1 MQIHYYLSVFPL
13 EALIASQL
21 EPNHFGAYM
30 ATGSKRGSEEQIIF
44 IEVNGEF
51 GEHFDWNYAKE
62 RCVPHANGD
71 PKHSVYMGVYRV
83 LEHIPLEAMGSL
95 YLTTRDGRTLELE
108 RSTYEPADSGKGY
121 FVYQELC
128 PINPVIVSA
137 LNPQQLAKSI
147 CDPSNKIHVPHLVF
161 TDLKVINFDD
171 EVNTGN
177 IGSMYDRK
185 RGHLLECIAAVQGKD
200 KKPNKTFTRTNVE
213 SFSFQIINNGV
224 YASDGK
230 ELVMYKMPTI
240 EEIKQ
245 IDYDWGRS
253 ALII

>member
-21 EPNHFGAYM
+21 EPRQFGAYM

-44 IEVNGEF
+44 MEVDGEF
-51 GEHFDWNYAKE
+51 GDHFDWAYAKT
-62 RCVPHANGD
+62 RCVAHENGD
-71 PKHSVYMGVYRV
+71 PKHSVYLATYRV
-83 LEHIPLEAMGSL
+83 LENTPLEAIKSI
-95 YLTTRDGRTLELE
+95 YLTTRDGRALELKK
-108 RSTYEPADSGKGY
+108 SAYTEPNGGKGY
-121 FVYQELC
+121 HVYQELC
-128 PINPVIVSA
+128 PINPVIVSNLSPEA
-137 LNPQQLAKSI
+137 FAKNICDAKS
-147 CDPSNKIHVPHLVF
+147 KVHVPKLVF
-161 TDLKVINFDD
+161 TDLKVIDFDD

-185 RGHLLECIAAVQGKD
+185 RGHLLECIAAVEGKD

-213 SFSFQIINNGV
+213 SFSFQIISHV
-224 YASDGK
+224 IYVSDGK
-230 ELVMYKMPTI
+230 SISMYKMPSV
-240 EEIKQ
+240 EEIKK

>member
-1 MQIHYYLSVFPL
+1 MQTHYYLSVFPL
-13 EALIASQL
+13 EALIASHL
-21 EPNHFGAYM
+21 EPSYFGAYM

-44 IEVNGEF
+44 IEVSGDF
-51 GEHFDWNYAKE
+51 GKHFDWTYARE
-62 RCVPHANGD
+62 HCVPHENGD
-71 PKHSVYMGVYRV
+71 PKHSVYLGVYRV
-83 LEHIPLEAMGSL
+83 LEHIPLESL
-95 YLTTRDGRTLELE
+95 GAIYLTTRDGRTLEIPRAE
-108 RSTYEPADSGKGY
+108 YTPADHKRDY

-128 PINPVIVSA
+128 PVNPVIVSS
-137 LNPQQLAKSI
+137 LNPESFAKSI
-147 CDPSNKIHVPHLVF
+147 CAEESHVHVPQLVF

-185 RGHLLECIAAVQGKD
+185 KGHLLECIASVQGKD

-213 SFSFQIINNGV
+213 SFSFQIIDHGI
-224 YASDGK
+224 YATDGK
-230 ELVMYKMPTI
+230 SLVMYKMPSL
-240 EEIKQ
+240 EELKQ

>member
-13 EALIASQL
+13 EALVASQL
-21 EPNHFGAYM
+21 EPIQFGAYM

-44 IEVNGEF
+44 IEVDGDF
-51 GEHFDWNYAKE
+51 GDHFDWGFAKE

-83 LEHIPLEAMGSL
+83 LEHIPLDSLKAL
-95 YLTTRDGRTLELE
+95 YLTTRDGRTLELAKGA
-108 RSTYEPADSGKGY
+108 YEAADSGRGY
-121 FVYQELC
+121 YVYQELC
-128 PINPVIVSA
+128 PINPVIVSVLDPKKFSA
-137 LNPQQLAKSI
+137 SI
-147 CDPSNKIHVPHLVF
+147 CDPSSKVHVPHLVF

-177 IGSMYDRK
+177 IGSMYDRR
-185 RGHLLECIAAVQGKD
+185 RGHLMECIAAVQGKD

-213 SFSFQIINNGV
+213 SFSFQIINHGL

-230 ELVMYKMPTI
+230 NLVMYKMPSI

>member
-1 MQIHYYLSVFPL
+1 MNVHYYLSVFPL

-21 EPNHFGAYM
+21 EPKQFGAYM

-44 IEVNGEF
+44 SEIEGGVGDY
-51 GEHFDWNYAKE
+51 FDWDYAKE
-62 RCVPHANGD
+62 RCVPHPNGN
-71 PKHSVYMGVYRV
+71 PKHSVYLGVYRV
-83 LEHIPLEAMGSL
+83 FEHIPLDALGSI
-95 YLTTRDGRTLELE
+95 YLTTRDGRTLELAK
-108 RSTYEPADSGKGY
+108 SAYEQPDASRGY
-121 FVYQELC
+121 FIYHELC
-128 PINPVIVSA
+128 PITPVIVSNLTPKDFA
-137 LNPQQLAKSI
+137 QTICTPSAKINVPQI
-147 CDPSNKIHVPHLVF
+147 IF

-185 RGHLLECIAAVQGKD
+185 RGHLMECIAAVQGKD

-213 SFSFQIINNGV
+213 SFSFQVINNGI
-224 YASDGK
+224 YASDGSS
-230 ELVMYKMPTI
+230 VAMYRMPSI
-240 EEIKQ
+240 EEIKD

>member
-1 MQIHYYLSVFPL
+1 MQTHYYLSVFPL

-21 EPNHFGAYM
+21 EPSHFGAYM
-30 ATGSKRGSEEQIIF
+30 ATGSKRGSEEQIVF
-44 IEVNGEF
+44 IEVDGGF
-51 GEHFDWNYAKE
+51 GDYFDWNYAKE

-71 PKHSVYMGVYRV
+71 PKHSVYLGVYRV
-83 LEHIPLEAMGSL
+83 LEHIPLDALGAI
-95 YLTTRDGRTLELE
+95 YLTTRDGRTLEIE
-108 RSTYEPADSGKGY
+108 RGEYAWAGVKRDY

-128 PINPVIVSA
+128 PINPVIVSILDPEA
-137 LNPQQLAKSI
+137 LAKSI
-147 CDPSNKIHVPHLVF
+147 CGTESKVHVPHLVF

-171 EVNTGN
+171 DVNTGN
-177 IGSMYDRK
+177 IGPMYDRK
-185 RGHLLECIAAVQGKD
+185 KGHLLECIAAVQGKD

-213 SFSFQIINNGV
+213 SFSFQIINHGI
-224 YASDGK
+224 YATDGK
-230 ELVMYKMPTI
+230 SLVMYKMPTI